1 MDPGWASTAL
11 GRAYTVWGGPR
22 QLQGEPPWLQGK
34 SPWLQGKSPW
44 LQGKKCLLSEIRTSW
59 IIFRTMSHLNTKEEK
74 KLCFE
79 YISIIFYLKENVF
92 RENNLK
98 KKKLLI

>member
-22 QLQGEPPWLQGK
+22 QLQGEP
-34 SPWLQGKSPW
+34 PWLQGKSPW

-79 YISIIFYLKENVF
+79 YIGIIFYLKEKVF
-92 RENNLK
+92 REKFFFK
-98 KKKLLI
+98 KNC